1 MRGQLALV
9 AQLDRA
15 LPSEGRGHR
24 FDSCRVRQFSP
35 HPGLQIMLKAFARC
49 LTLLATSV
57 LLVSCGADSGGPQV
71 SARPARP
78 ALWRIADADT
88 TIYLFGTIHMLP
100 PGATWRSAPV
110 DEALA
115 GSQAAYFETDVEGDP
130 RTRTELV
137 QRLGLLDPAKRLS
150 DGLTADQKSALAAAA
165 ARVGYPMSV
174 LETQR
179 PWFAAV
185 TLSDAAIRM
194 VGYASDQGVETVL
207 RREAEASA
215 KDIRFLETMERQLSA
230 LSDLPEAVQVRY
242 LAYAI
247 ADIETVGPA
256 LTRMVN
262 AWRGGDVEALTR
274 LLIDEDMARL
284 PEMQDALLIR
294 RNADWAG
301 QLKSLLDA
309 EPGHFFVAVG
319 AAHFSG
325 EDSLLVQLQRL
336 GVASERLQ

>member
-1 MRGQLALV
+1 MRGKLALV

-35 HPGLQIMLKAFARC
+35 HHGFQIMLKAIAAC
-49 LTLLATSV
+49 LALLTTG
-57 LLVSCGADSGGPQV
+57 LVASCGADSGGPRV
-71 SARPARP
+71 STDPARP
-78 ALWRIADADT
+78 ALWRISDADT
-88 TIYLFGTIHMLP
+88 SIYLFGTIHMLP
-100 PGATWRSAPV
+100 PGATWRSAAV
-110 DEALA
+110 EEALDDA
-115 GSQAAYFETDVEGDP
+115 KAAYFETDVEGDV

-150 DGLTADQKSALAAAA
+150 DVLTPEQKSALVAAA
-165 ARVGYPMSV
+165 ARVGYPMST

-185 TLSDAAIRM
+185 TLSDAAIRAA
-194 VGYASDQGVETVL
+194 GYSSDEGVETVL
-207 RREAEASA
+207 RRDAEASA

-230 LSDLPEAVQVRY
+230 LSDLPQDLQVRY
-242 LAYAI
+242 LAYSVS
-247 ADIETVGPA
+247 DIETVGPA
-256 LTRMVN
+256 LARMVN
-262 AWRGGDVEALTR
+262 AWRGGDVDALGR

-284 PEMQDALLIR
+284 PEIQEALLTL
-294 RNADWAG
+294 RNAEWAD

-325 EDSLLVQLQRL
+325 EDNLLAQLRRR
-336 GVASERLQ
+336 GVASERIQ